1 MSCPL
6 RPRGL
11 QPARLLYPWNF
22 PGKNTGVGYPF
33 LLQGIFHT
41 QQSNLS
47 LLHWQVDF
55 LPLTTREALGLTACV
70 CAQSCLTI
78 CDLVAATHQAPL
90 SMEFSR
96 QEHWNGLPFPSPRD
110 LPDPGLNP
118 RPLRVAD
125 SLPLATWEARPP
137 GLLLIFLSY
146 PAPCLFILL
155 KRFSQL
161 YLSTSQSSLFLI
173 LVTTC
178 SF

>member
-1 MSCPL
+1 MSLSFEEKVKIVSLITSFPLFRFLCPS
-6 RPRGL
+6 
-11 QPARLLYPWNF
+11 
-22 PGKNTGVGYPF
+22 PF
-33 LLQGIFHT
+33 LHAQL
-41 QQSNLS
+41 LS
-47 LLHWQVDF
+47 RVRPFATPWQTV
-55 LPLTTREALGLTACV
+55 AC
-70 CAQSCLTI
+70 
-78 CDLVAATHQAPL
+78 QAPL
-90 SMEFSR
+90 FMEFSR